1 MLLKKMFRDMR
12 VAKVQF
18 VSIFILA
25 FLGVFVFSGMRA
37 QWEGMRVCVDTYYQD
52 RNLADLF
59 VMGVSFGGE
68 ELAAVEALDNVSAAQ
83 LRLELDVI
91 ADLENEP
98 TLRLLIS
105 DRNDVSQP
113 MVMDGAAYDPNGKG
127 IWLDRAFAEGNE
139 LRVGEYIELSYE
151 GMTFEFKIEGLILH
165 PEFVHNVKDSKQLV
179 SDPSIFGYA
188 CLPSTAL
195 SIPGGIPYSHILV
208 DVDDQA
214 DPIDR
219 KHLETLLGEGS
230 KVFHVMTRD
239 THPSIA
245 VFESEIAQN
254 REMGNLFP
262 LIFFFVAALS
272 MMTTMTRLVL
282 AQRTLIGTL
291 MGMGFTRRKIVAH
304 YVSYGLWI
312 GLAGGVFGLMTGPV
326 LISALLY
333 SFQKVFYALPVWSP
347 YVSPVSILSVP
358 VVVFICAGAGYFAC
372 VREMRDL
379 PAAVLR
385 PKAPKVSKHTVVEK
399 SKIWHRLSFSM
410 KWSIRDILR
419 SKARSMMAIAGVSGC
434 TLMLVWGIGL
444 YDSTIASQTWY
455 FEDLQRYSVKVY
467 VDSSASPEAIFEQ
480 PVTLQAVDERTVS
493 VRDGEKRQML
503 SMRIFGEG
511 AMEHFEDKNG
521 KPLTLPEEGMLVSLK
536 TAELLNIGVGDKVS
550 FRLLGEDKDYESYV
564 SSINR
569 SPFDQGIVMSE
580 DAFEAIGIEMKT
592 SAYLLSDR
600 ESVRV
605 DAKGIIDI
613 KDKEIIKDS
622 FGQMLESMNMIIM
635 VLFLA
640 AVLLGVVVLYNLG
653 SLSYAERIR
662 ELATLRVLGYPLP
675 HIRRL
680 LRIQTLILTTIGSL
694 AGVPLGILFIRLITD
709 SISENIDFPSY
720 IAPLSVILCV
730 AGTFVVALTVDSLL
744 SGKTKGIDMVGALKA
759 VE

>member
-12 VAKVQF
+12 AAKVQF

-37 QWEGMRVCVDTYYQD
+37 QWEGMRENVDSYYQD
-52 RNLADLF
+52 TNLADLF

-68 ELAAVEALDNVSAAQ
+68 ELAAVEVLNNVSTAQ

-113 MVMDGAAYDPNGKG
+113 MVVAGAAYDPNGKG

-139 LRVGEYIELSYE
+139 LEVGEVIELSYE
-151 GMTFEFKIEGLILH
+151 GMTFEFVIEGLILH
-165 PEFVHNVKDSKQLV
+165 PEFVHNVKDAKQLV
-179 SDPSIFGYA
+179 TDPSIFGYA
-188 CLPSTAL
+188 CLPSAAL

-208 DVDDQA
+208 DVDDQV
-214 DPIDR
+214 DPNEQ
-219 KHLETLLGEGS
+219 KNLETLLSEGS
-230 KVFHVMTRD
+230 KVFHVMTRE
-239 THPSIA
+239 THPSID

-262 LIFFFVAALS
+262 LVFFFVAALS

-291 MGMGFTRRKIVAH
+291 MGMGFSRRKIVAH

-312 GLAGGVFGLMTGPV
+312 GLAGGVLGLMTGPA

-333 SFQKVFYALPVWSP
+333 SFQEVFYSLPEWSS
-347 YVSPVSILSVP
+347 YVSPISISSVA

-372 VREMRDL
+372 IREMRDL

-399 SKIWHRLSFSM
+399 SKIWHRLSFSV

-419 SKARSMMAIAGVSGC
+419 SKARTMMAIAGVSGC

-444 YDSTIASQTWY
+444 YDSMIASQTWY
-455 FEDLQRYSVKVY
+455 FEDLQRYSSKVY
-467 VDSSASPEAIFEQ
+467 VDSSATPEAIFEQ
-480 PVTLQAVDERTVS
+480 PAKMQAVDERTVS

-503 SMRIFGEG
+503 PMRIFGEG
-511 AMEHFEDKNG
+511 NMEHFEDKNG

-550 FRLLGEDKDYESYV
+550 FRLLGEEKDYESYV

-580 DAFEAIGIEMKT
+580 DAFEAIGLEMNT

-600 ESVRV
+600 EIVRE
-605 DAKGIIDI
+605 DAKGIVDI
-613 KDKEIIKDS
+613 KDKEFIKDS
-622 FGQMLESMNMIIM
+622 YGQMLESLNMIII

-675 HIRRL
+675 HIRKL
-680 LRIQTLILTTIGSL
+680 LRVQTLLLTAIGSL
-694 AGVPLGILFIRLITD
+694 AGVPLGIFFIRLITE

-720 IAPLSVILCV
+720 IAPVSVILCV
-730 AGTFVVALTVDSLL
+730 AGTFVVALTVDGLL
-744 SGKTKGIDMVGALKA
+744 SGKTKRIDMVGALKA